1 MCYFVDLEL
10 DLEVTFQ
17 GQKEKMLILSSGHL
31 SFAHKTSWNVRKTLS
46 TTAATPNTECWGVQR
61 VGPLPLVLFSGEHF
75 GTYILYHGAFLVET
89 LTLRRRRDPLASAS
103 PLPWG
108 HAPGCPLSIST
119 LTLTSKV
126 TLSGQGHENGKISSA
141 FFSANL
147 CPIETKLRTDADV
160 DDPYRIM
167 R

>member
-1 MCYFVDLEL
+1 MYIYIYVFMYVYVWMCTYVCMHYTYMHACKY
-10 DLEVTFQ
+10 V
-17 GQKEKMLILSSGHL
+17 
-31 SFAHKTSWNVRKTLS
+31 
-46 TTAATPNTECWGVQR
+46 CWGVQR

-89 LTLRRRRDPLASAS
+89 LTLRRRRDPLASAW
-103 PLPWG
+103 PPPWG

-126 TLSGQGHENGKISSA
+126 TVSGQGHENGKISSA
-141 FFSANL
+141 FFAANL
-147 CPIETKLRTDADV
+147 CRIQTKLRTDADV